1 MEVCDIR
8 EAVGKIFD
16 EVDEVKYTVEG
27 IGKTFNGGYID
38 KKQIRQA
45 EEVDEKIKKLLKEL
59 RQLKRWEKVIY
70 KNNIFIH

>member
-1 MEVCDIR
+1 MDVCDIR

-16 EVDEVKYTVEG
+16 EVDEVKYAVEG
-27 IGKTFNGGYID
+27 IGKTFNGGYN
-38 KKQIRQA
+38 QRNGEA